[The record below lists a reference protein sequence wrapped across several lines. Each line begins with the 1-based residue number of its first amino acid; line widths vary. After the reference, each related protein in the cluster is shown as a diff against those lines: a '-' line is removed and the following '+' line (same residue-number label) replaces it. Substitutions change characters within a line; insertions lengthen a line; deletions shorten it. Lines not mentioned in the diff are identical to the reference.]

1 MKHRRI
7 IYGII
12 ICLVGLSLVV
22 YFINQNNIK
31 KQFGSEDIINSVNTV
46 NQKNTDQTNVEKPD
60 ILKSKAEQRLVSE
73 QMKIATTTP
82 FGKYPELITYTLG
95 KMTGTNRSNMPERD
109 TYENNAYTR
118 YIRNLL
124 NVQNVNKFEAEGIY
138 YDNIV
143 SMAISDHDIP
153 DIMIVS
159 DLTVLKNLVYTGA
172 IEDLTLAYGN
182 CASNRIKEI
191 YDSYD
196 GNALDAVTFEGKIMA
211 IPDVNI
217 SYGPNLLWIRKD
229 WLDKLGLEVP
239 TSLEEME
246 YAIRQFIEKDPG
258 GNGKG
263 KTIGLLSDQDIS
275 GNYDLEYQM
284 DIIFASFGAFPKKWI
299 KNEDGNAVY
308 GSITKETRKALEY
321 LSNLYKEGI
330 LDNQFL
336 MRNNENNHR
345 LIIEGKSGA
354 FFGPWWAPNNPLMEA
369 YQKNPEANWVPCFIP
384 TSEDGSCT
392 TYSQKASDKYV
403 VVRKG
408 FEHPEIAVKLI
419 SALFDSERTN
429 NSNVAEIQEYY
440 ATNVDPTARPIAINV
455 DYYDAYFRSSE
466 HIKEVLDGTMKRV
479 ELSVLEKSYYDMCVE
494 YLKSENPGPE
504 QWAAYMSR
512 IAAASELKKGTV
524 HYVEDVLNGQTKT
537 IQSQWW
543 MLEQLEKDA
552 FLKIITGVQ
561 PIESFDTFVGL
572 WKEQGG
578 VIITKEVNETLE
590 KK

>member
-1 MKHRRI
+1 MKHRRFI
-7 IYGII
+7 LGIV
-12 ICLVGLSLVV
+12 ICFFGICIALYFGL
-22 YFINQNNIK
+22 NITK
-31 KQFGSEDIINSVNTV
+31 EQEKAENTV
-46 NQKNTDQTNVEKPD
+46 NSDQLDLIEMDRLDAEK
-60 ILKSKAEQRLVSE
+60 SLVSE
-73 QMKIATTTP
+73 QMKKAMETP

-95 KMTGTNRSNMPERD
+95 KMTGSNRSNMPEGD

-118 YIRNLL
+118 YVRKLL
-124 NVQNVNKFEAEGIY
+124 NIQNINKFEAEGIY

-153 DIMIVS
+153 DIMVVS
-159 DLTVLKNLVYTGA
+159 DLTILKNLVDSDA
-172 IEDLTLAYGN
+172 IEDLTIAYEN
-182 CASNRIKEI
+182 CASERIKEI
-191 YDSYD
+191 YDSYQ
-196 GNALDAVTFEGKIMA
+196 GKALEDVTFDGKIMA

-229 WLDKLGLEVP
+229 WLDKLGLEIP
-239 TSLEEME
+239 ESLEEME
-246 YAIRQFIEKDPG
+246 HVIRQFIDKDPG
-258 GNGKG
+258 GNGEG
-263 KTIGLLSDQDIS
+263 KTIGLLCDQNIS

-284 DIIFASFGAFPKKWI
+284 DIIFSSFGAYPKKWI
-299 KNEDGNAVY
+299 LDGDGNVVY
-308 GSITKETRKALEY
+308 GSIAKETRKALEY
-321 LSNLYKEGI
+321 LSRLYGEGI
-330 LDNQFL
+330 IDNQFL
-336 MRNNENNHR
+336 MRNNENNHK
-345 LIIEGKSGA
+345 LIIDGKSGT

-369 YQKNPEANWVPCFIP
+369 YLKDPEANWIPCFIK

-429 NSNVAEIQEYY
+429 NNNISEIQEYY
-440 ATNVDPTARPIAINV
+440 AGNVDPTARPIAINV

-466 HIKEVLDGTMKRV
+466 NIKKAIDGKLKRE
-479 ELSVLEKSYYDMCVE
+479 ELSVLETSYYDMCVE
-494 YLKSENPGPE
+494 YLNNDTPNPE

-512 IAAASELKKGTV
+512 IAAATELSRGAV
-524 HYVEDVLNGQTKT
+524 YYVEDVLDGQTKT

-578 VIITKEVNETLE
+578 VTITKEVNENLDD
-590 KK
+590 

>member
-7 IYGII
+7 ILGVVICFFGICI
-12 ICLVGLSLVV
+12 AV
-22 YFINQNNIK
+22 YFGLNNRK
-31 KQFGSEDIINSVNTV
+31 EQEKAEYTV
-46 NQKNTDQTNVEKPD
+46 NLDQSDLIETDRLDEEK
-60 ILKSKAEQRLVSE
+60 SLVSE
-73 QMKIATTTP
+73 QMKIAMETP

-95 KMTGTNRSNMPERD
+95 KMTGSNRSNMPEGD

-118 YIRNLL
+118 YVRKLL
-124 NVQNVNKFEAEGIY
+124 NIQNINKFEAEGIY

-153 DIMIVS
+153 DIMVVS
-159 DLTVLKNLVYTGA
+159 DLTILKNLVDSDA
-172 IEDLTLAYGN
+172 IEDLTLAYEN
-182 CASNRIKEI
+182 CASERIKEI
-191 YDSYD
+191 YDSYQ
-196 GNALDAVTFEGKIMA
+196 GKALEDVTFDGKIMA

-239 TSLEEME
+239 ESLEEME
-246 YAIRQFIEKDPG
+246 HVIRQFIEKDPG
-258 GNGKG
+258 GNGEG
-263 KTIGLLSDQDIS
+263 KTIGLLCDQNIS

-284 DIIFASFGAFPKKWI
+284 DIIFSSFGSYPKKWSLDG
-299 KNEDGNAVY
+299 DGNAVY

-321 LSNLYKEGI
+321 LSRLYGEGI
-330 LDNQFL
+330 IDNQFL
-336 MRNNENNHR
+336 MRNNENNHK
-345 LIIEGKSGA
+345 LIIDGKSGT

-369 YQKNPEANWVPCFIP
+369 YQKDPEANWIPCFIK

-429 NSNVAEIQEYY
+429 NNISEIQEYY
-440 ATNVDPTARPIAINV
+440 AGNVDPTARPIAINV

-466 HIKEVLDGTMKRV
+466 NIKKALDGKMKR
-479 ELSVLEKSYYDMCVE
+479 EDLSVLETSYYDMCVE
-494 YLKSENPGPE
+494 YLNSDTPNPE

-512 IAAASELKKGTV
+512 IAASTELSKGAV
-524 HYVEDVLNGQTKT
+524 YYVEDVLDGQTKT

-578 VIITKEVNETLE
+578 VTITKEVNGNLGN
-590 KK
+590 

>member
-1 MKHRRI
+1 MKHFRKKV
-7 IYGII
+7 GII
-12 ICLVGLSLVV
+12 ICLFGIGLAV
-22 YFINQNNIK
+22 YFKNENDIKNLLGLNDKINPVNTINQVNPE
-31 KQFGSEDIINSVNTV
+31 QSDFSE
-46 NQKNTDQTNVEKPD
+46 TDMLRSEE
-60 ILKSKAEQRLVSE
+60 EQRTLE
-73 QMKIATTTP
+73 QMKFAMTTP

-95 KMTGTNRSNMPERD
+95 KMTGTNRSNMPEGD

-118 YIRNLL
+118 YIHNLL
-124 NVQNVNKFEAEGIY
+124 NIQNINKFEAEGIY

-153 DIMIVS
+153 DIMIIS
-159 DLTVLKNLVYTGA
+159 DLTVLKNLVDSDA
-172 IEDLTLAYGN
+172 IEDLTTAYEN
-182 CASNRIKEI
+182 CASERIKEI
-191 YDSYD
+191 YDSYQ
-196 GNALDAVTFEGKIMA
+196 GKALDAVTFDGKIMA

-229 WLDKLGLEVP
+229 WLDKLELEVP
-239 TSLEEME
+239 ESLEEME
-246 YAIRQFIEKDPG
+246 YVIRQFIEKDPG
-258 GNGKG
+258 GNGEG
-263 KTIGLLSDQDIS
+263 KTIGLLCDQDIS

-284 DIIFASFGAFPKKWI
+284 DIIYASFGAFPKKWI
-299 KNEDGNAVY
+299 LDRDGNVVY
-308 GSITKETRKALEY
+308 GSITKETRKALDY
-321 LSNLYKEGI
+321 LSKLYKDGI

-336 MRNNENNHR
+336 MRNNENNHE

-354 FFGPWWAPNNPLMEA
+354 LFGPWWAPNNPLMEA
-369 YQKNPEANWVPCFIP
+369 YQKNPEANWVPCFIK

-408 FEHPEIAVKLI
+408 FEHPEIAIKLI
-419 SALFDSERTN
+419 SALFDSERTKN
-429 NSNVAEIQEYY
+429 ENVSEIQEYY
-440 ATNVDPTARPIAINV
+440 AANVDPTARPIAINV
-455 DYYDAYFRSSE
+455 DYYDAYFRTSE
-466 HIKEVLDGTMKRV
+466 HIKLALDGTMKRD

-494 YLKSENPGPE
+494 YLKSDKPNPE

-512 IAAASELKKGTV
+512 IVAASELNKGTV
-524 HYVEDVLNGQTKT
+524 HYVEDVLYGQTKT

-572 WKEQGG
+572 WKERGG
-578 VIITKEVNETLE
+578 VTITKEVNENV
-590 KK
+590 KN

>member
-7 IYGII
+7 IFGII
-12 ICLVGLSLVV
+12 ICLIGISIAV
-22 YFINQNNIK
+22 YFKNQNYLKNLLGLNDKTIP
-31 KQFGSEDIINSVNTV
+31 VNTIKQV
-46 NQKNTDQTNVEKPD
+46 NSDQTDFGEVG
-60 ILKSKAEQRLVSE
+60 ILKSEAEEQRVSE
-73 QMKIATTTP
+73 QMEIAMTTP

-95 KMTGTNRSNMPERD
+95 KMTGTNRSNMPEGD

-118 YIRNLL
+118 YIYNLL
-124 NVQNVNKFEAEGIY
+124 NIQNMNKFEAEGIY

-143 SMAISDHDIP
+143 SMAISDQDIP
-153 DIMIVS
+153 DIMVVS
-159 DLTVLKNLVYTGA
+159 DLTILKNLVYSGA
-172 IEDLTLAYGN
+172 IEDLTTAYEN
-182 CASNRIKEI
+182 CASDRIKEI
-191 YDSYD
+191 YDSYQ
-196 GNALDAVTFEGKIMA
+196 GKALDAVTFDGKIMA

-229 WLDKLGLEVP
+229 WLDKLGLELP
-239 TSLEEME
+239 ESLEDME
-246 YAIRQFIEKDPG
+246 YVIRQFIEKDPG
-258 GNGKG
+258 GNGEG
-263 KTIGLLSDQDIS
+263 KTIGLLCDQDIS

-284 DIIFASFGAFPKKWI
+284 DIIFASFEAFPKKWVLDG
-299 KNEDGNAVY
+299 DGNAVY

-321 LSNLYKEGI
+321 LSRLYQEGI

-336 MRNNENNHR
+336 MRNNENNHE

-369 YQKNPEANWVPCFIP
+369 YQKDPEANWVPCFIK

-392 TYSQKASDKYV
+392 TYSQKASGKYV

-408 FEHPEIAVKLI
+408 FEHPEIAVKLV

-429 NSNVAEIQEYY
+429 NDNVTEIQGYY
-440 ATNVDPTARPIAINV
+440 AANVDPTARPIAINV
-455 DYYDAYFRSSE
+455 DYHDAYFRSSE
-466 HIKEVLDGTMKRV
+466 HIKEALDGTRKR
-479 ELSVLEKSYYDMCVE
+479 ENLSVLEKSYYDMCVE
-494 YLKSENPGPE
+494 YLESDKPNPE

-512 IAAASELKKGTV
+512 IVAASELKKGTV

-561 PIESFDTFVGL
+561 PIESVDTFVGL
-572 WKEQGG
+572 WKERGG
-578 VIITKEVNETLE
+578 VKITKEVNESLE
-590 KK
+590 N